1 MSWTGICWGWAY
13 QLSYSGWGNG
23 GLAQVGDKAHRW
35 GGQKF
40 EDTTYMLSKR
50 QCSFR
55 KCLSTQHCLLVMR
68 KKWGKSL
75 DKGDICRAILTD
87 ILKAFVCIFY
97 DRSITKLATY
107 CFDSESPESW
117 RVFFP
122 IDNKKVNNTF
132 SWYSKFLNRI
142 LWGLFL
148 GQFLFNISACDIFFD
163 IIIGAV
169 ANFVDNNT
177 LYISYFSLDNVINNL
192 KNLNFLLN

>member
-1 MSWTGICWGWAY
+1 M
-13 QLSYSGWGNG
+13 
-23 GLAQVGDKAHRW
+23 GDKAHRW
-35 GGQKF
+35 GV
-40 EDTTYMLSKR
+40 KR
-50 QCSFR
+50 LRTPRICSQNGNVDFVNA
-55 KCLSTQHCLLVMR
+55 LAHNTVFLLWE
-68 KKWGKSL
+68 KKWRKSL
-75 DKGDICRAILTD
+75 DKSDIYGAMLTE